1 MKKLTFIEALKANET
16 KIIIEAFPPPQ
27 RNTLIFSP
35 NEMINSRI
43 AISELS
49 RIEWTTEPEK
59 FEFMCGWVE
68 CKDED
73 NNTRARPLVYLQESI
88 SLRSL
93 IGKRTKV
100 TIEVIDE

>member
-59 FEFMCGWVE
+59 VEFVCEW
-68 CKDED
+68 KDVND
-73 NNTRARPLVYLQESI
+73 NLFPLLRTRAQFLTYNDLLGIE
-88 SLRSL
+88 
-93 IGKRTKV
+93 GKRTKV
-100 TIEVIDE
+100 TVEVIDE